1 MTVIWQYWE
10 FMDEKSE
17 FRKMKGSEVI
27 DMLKPP
33 AMPGRTE

>member
-27 DMLKPP
+27 DSDVKTPSV
-33 AMPGRTE
+33 